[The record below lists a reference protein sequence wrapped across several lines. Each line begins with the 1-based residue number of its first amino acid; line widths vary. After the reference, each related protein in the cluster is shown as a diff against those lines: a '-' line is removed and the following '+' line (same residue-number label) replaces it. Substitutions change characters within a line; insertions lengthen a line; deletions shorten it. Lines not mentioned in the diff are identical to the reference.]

1 MRLLS
6 NKSNIP
12 KEILIILICTIT
24 FIISYKT
31 IQHFKIQENKEIFIF
46 GGILNCGV
54 MVENTKWRLVED
66 HLINNDLAGHLN
78 LRNCRGVK

>member
-1 MRLLS
+1 MRLFS
-6 NKSNIP
+6 DKSNIP
-12 KEILIILICTIT
+12 KEIFVSTVFLLS
-24 FIISYKT
+24 FVGSYEFL
-31 IQHFKIQENKEIFIF
+31 QHSKIQENKEIFIS

-54 MVENTKWRLVED
+54 MVENTKWKLVGD

>member
-1 MRLLS
+1 MRLFS
-6 NKSNIP
+6 DKSNIP
-12 KEILIILICTIT
+12 KEIFVFIICLLSFVFSTIT
-24 FIISYKT
+24 PHS
-31 IQHFKIQENKEIFIF
+31 KIQENKEIFIS

>member
-1 MRLLS
+1 MRLFS
-6 NKSNIP
+6 DKSNIP
-12 KEILIILICTIT
+12 KEIFV
-24 FIISYKT
+24 FIICLLSFVGSYEFL
-31 IQHFKIQENKEIFIF
+31 QHSKIQENKEIFIS

-66 HLINNDLAGHLN
+66 HLINNNLAGHLN